1 MFLKFELASLFFT
14 EDKGPAYPSIVAFES
29 SSLKIEF
36 NFTKQPENPQ
46 TTDIV
51 ANFTN
56 LSPNVYTDFL
66 FQAAVPKVRSQTCF
80 FCVCGISLSLHSL
93 YQTIFPK
100 QKAAMGLGS
109 WLKRSTISWP

>member
-1 MFLKFELASLFFT
+1 MFLKWELASLFFT
-14 EDKGPAYPSIVAFES
+14 EDNGPAYPSIVAFES

-46 TTDIV
+46 STDIV

-56 LSPNVYTDFL
+56 LSPNLYTDFL

-80 FCVCGISLSLHSL
+80 FFCVCYKPFAS
-93 YQTIFPK
+93 
-100 QKAAMGLGS
+100 
-109 WLKRSTISWP
+109 